1 MNALPILLSIGFVCV
16 LFDVEQVLLKY
27 LALRARRTARS
38 RRFPRVRTF
47 RVGSDLLK

>member
-1 MNALPILLSIGFVCV
+1 MNALPILLFIGFVCA

-27 LALRARRTARS
+27 LASKTRRTART